1 MASLVEAAVEIG
13 LDSFTLAEVAARV
26 GVGESTVYNY
36 VPARDLLFAQAAASV
51 FDRLDIE
58 ADADDWTGYVDVI
71 AQRTFDLAA
80 RHPGLRDYVFAG
92 PYEPST
98 VAIFEA
104 LIERVRGWLPD
115 VPEHVAFVV
124 VSRPI
129 LMGLGYLGDPVLEPQ
144 VPWLRGAL
152 LRGLETMLAE
162 GSLPPAPAVPWRS
175 KLRTTAGNDG

>member
-1 MASLVEAAVEIG
+1 LVEAAVEIG

-36 VPARDLLFAQAAASV
+36 VPARELLFAQAAATV
-51 FDRLDIE
+51 FAELDIDAE
-58 ADADDWTGYVDVI
+58 ADGWPGYVEVI
-71 AQRTFDLAA
+71 AQRAFDLAA

-98 VAIFEA
+98 VATFEA

-115 VPEHVAFVV
+115 VPEHVVFVV

-129 LMGLGYLGDPVLEPQ
+129 LLGLGYLGDPVFEPL

-162 GSLPPAPAVPWRS
+162 GSLPPAPAVSWRS
-175 KLRTTAGNDG
+175 KLRTTGGDPPS